1 MAFVRTSGSFLAACL
16 VAGAAQS
23 GELVYTP
30 VNPSFGGSPLNGS
43 HLLGTANAQNDYEKP
58 QTPQSQADA
67 FAKQLQSR
75 LYSALAGQI
84 TDAIFGENAQE
95 SGQVQFDNQIIAWQ
109 HGLESV
115 TVTITNQST
124 GAVTV
129 IEVPNSV
136 GTIF

>member
-1 MAFVRTSGSFLAACL
+1 MARIRSVASLMAAAV
-16 VAGAAQS
+16 VAGTAQA

-43 HLLGTANAQNDYEKP
+43 QLLNNATAQNDFEKP
-58 QTPQSQADA
+58 QTQQSQAEA

-84 TDAIFGENAQE
+84 TDAIFGEDAAE

-115 TVTITNQST
+115 TVTITNHST
-124 GAVTV
+124 GGVTV
-129 IEVPNSV
+129 IEVPNSI